1 MSSPSPRLSTLTSP
15 LDTIPTPSQ
24 PLPPAADMLPDS
36 HHQQSTYHHPQQV
49 AHGIGG
55 DGRGTAATGDLGS
68 HTSFLTL
75 AQLRSAIGSLTE
87 DYNAKHPNAQ
97 LSGRIIH
104 VSHFLPFHVNLLAA
118 PPQPRGPGPF
128 HQADTTGNEASD
140 SAVAEDSEEATVQGT
155 ADPSHSQA
163 APSSHNRKW
172 SLNPRRGHTALN
184 SGIRSLS
191 EAHEQV
197 FVGWLGDLP
206 LCAPDDGSEDSH
218 VSRPPPPPHASHPSQ
233 TAAAAAAAAAA
244 SSSRP
249 EEPECRP
256 YELETDRAKIEELFD
271 ELIVP
276 VDRCE
281 LPSNEDGQE
290 KTSIPSMDDARGI
303 KYVPVWMDY
312 DVAHGHY
319 EGYCKQTL
327 WPLFHYLLWQDVP
340 QPFSSSFKPKVT
352 KSNARATHP
361 ADAADIDKSKSGSST
376 GHDRLGSSSTA
387 SKTSP
392 DAQHPHL
399 HEAGQERDRSAPS
412 ERGTDRPD
420 DKEDGLAGDA
430 SLICQD
436 PPKSSTWAY
445 YHAANLAFA
454 KKIAEV
460 YKPGDMIWVHD
471 YHLLLVPL
479 MLRKLIPDAAIGL
492 FVHAP
497 FPSSEVF
504 RCLPKR
510 REIIEGMLGADLA
523 CFQAFSYSRHFLSS
537 CIRVCGF
544 EASSN
549 TVESPSGHTTSIS
562 YNPIG
567 VDADRVRRDAS
578 AAGVMP
584 KIAAIREMYRGKKII
599 IGRDKLDVVRGV
611 TQKLQA
617 FYKLLADFPEWR
629 GNVVLIQVTA
639 PSSNESRSL
648 ERRVS
653 ELVSQING
661 EFGSLSFT
669 PVHHYHQVIERDEYF
684 ALLAVADLALITSV
698 RDGMNTTSLEYVIA
712 QEARFKAETAA
723 AATSTSAG
731 ASNSQATL
739 SDPDYTGP
747 SPLILSE
754 FTGTAGRMRSAIQ
767 VNPWNTTGVAK
778 AIDYGLRMGTA
789 EKKARHALLYTQ
801 VVSHTSHTWAA
812 QLVKQLLVRL
822 ESGQAAHFTPPLE
835 RQRLVDAYNSA
846 KRRLLLLDYDGT
858 LTPIVKDPEA
868 ALPSKE
874 LLVALQTLTEDPRN
888 VMFIISGRD
897 ERFLSKHLGHLRGIG
912 FSAEHG
918 CFVKEPGSDQW
929 SNLTKDLDMSW
940 MAEVKKVFQYYTER
954 TAGSNIEQKKSSI
967 TWHYRNADPDYGS
980 FQAKECQAHLENL
993 TTQNDLAV
1001 EVLVGKKN
1009 LEVRPLAVNKGEIV
1023 KRILHQHA
1031 QTVDLVFCAGDDKT
1045 DEDMFRALG
1054 SLEPAT
1060 PMVMAAIAA
1069 SKGGRG
1075 RAARV
1080 LKAGGA
1086 VAGASGLGLGER
1098 ADGGDF
1104 EDEQDD
1110 DIARGVSPIR
1120 TGGPNGVPAA
1130 IAALASISPPTYE
1143 RVEHEEEELHKQAGS
1158 GGTGGSHSIAQ
1169 LSASNELCLPLTMS
1183 QPAPLGGSGGMM
1195 GGSGSSAKRA
1205 SSSSPAPP
1213 APVSGSESRGGV
1225 GASSSTSTISRQ
1237 SSRTSVVDSVT
1248 TSASASGQDDD
1259 DEGLTTDSAATS
1271 VSGSPAENAA
1281 ESGTTPNDAALSKKK
1296 QGATSSNPKTTARTG
1311 GRAANVK
1318 SSSSGNIDRPLVLL
1332 PELRKKNIFT
1342 TMVGPSGKKTLA
1354 SWHVDGPEI
1363 VIGCLVDMAAGQP
1376 EASVQKIEN
1385 ATPAAAA
1392 AAADGSDK

>member
-1 MSSPSPRLSTLTSP
+1 MPHSHPNRPPTAESAASSSSSSALSSASALSLPSSPGTSAAAAAGLRGSP
-15 LDTIPTPSQ
+15 LDTLPTLSRPNMMLQPSFAGSV
-24 PLPPAADMLPDS
+24 LDG
-36 HHQQSTYHHPQQV
+36 STGHRDLYDAPHAV

-55 DGRGTAATGDLGS
+55 DGKGTAATGDLGS

-75 AQLRSAIGSLTE
+75 AQLRSAVSSLTD
-87 DYNAKHPNAQ
+87 DYNAKHPQ
-97 LSGRIIH
+97 TPLSGRIIH
-104 VSHFLPFHVNLLAA
+104 VSHFLPFHARLEDTVQEHQCLA
-118 PPQPRGPGPF
+118 PQATP
-128 HQADTTGNEASD
+128 AVSE
-140 SAVAEDSEEATVQGT
+140 SAVAEDSEEATVRGT
-155 ADPSHSQA
+155 AAPATAASHS
-163 APSSHNRKW
+163 HHRKW
-172 SLNPRRGHTALN
+172 ALGPRRGHTALN

-191 EAHEQV
+191 EAHKQV
-197 FVGWLGDLP
+197 FIGWLGDLP
-206 LCAPDDGSEDSH
+206 TC
-218 VSRPPPPPHASHPSQ
+218 PPPTAEELAAEQQEAEAASG
-233 TAAAAAAAAAA
+233 AAAA
-244 SSSRP
+244 SAQTP
-249 EEPECRP
+249 TCRP
-256 YELETDRAKIEELFD
+256 SELESDRTQIEELLSQL
-271 ELIVP
+271 ETP
-276 VDRCE
+276 ANRKE
-281 LPSNEDGQE
+281 LPAGQDENEIRE
-290 KTSIPSMDDARGI
+290 ETATPTINDARGI
-303 KYVPVWMDY
+303 KYVPVWMEY

-340 QPFSSSFKPKVT
+340 QPSLLGSKPRQTT
-352 KSNARATHP
+352 KSSRATHP
-361 ADAADIDKSKSGSST
+361 ADQDEKAKLLERPSP
-376 GHDRLGSSSTA
+376 A
-387 SKTSP
+387 SRDET
-392 DAQHPHL
+392 HL
-399 HEAGQERDRSAPS
+399 EQSRVEEPCNEHTHSHEAGQERDRMASN
-412 ERGTDRPD
+412 ERN
-420 DKEDGLAGDA
+420 DGGVPPELV
-430 SLICQD
+430 CRD
-436 PPKSSTWAY
+436 PPNSTWAY

-454 KKIAEV
+454 RRIAEQ
-460 YKPGDMIWVHD
+460 YQPGDMVWVHD

-510 REIIEGMLGADLA
+510 REIIEGMLGSDLA

-567 VDADRVRRDAS
+567 IDADRVRRDAS
-578 AAGVMP
+578 AVGVQP

-712 QEARFKAETAA
+712 QEARFQAETAA
-723 AATSTSAG
+723 TAAVVAG
-731 ASNSQATL
+731 EATRDIFPP
-739 SDPDYTGP
+739 DPDYTGP

-767 VNPWNTTGVAK
+767 VNPWNTSGVAK
-778 AIDYGLRMGTA
+778 AIDYGLRMGPA

-812 QLVKQLLVRL
+812 QLVKQLLVRM

-835 RQRLVDAYNSA
+835 RNQLVDAYLA
-846 KRRLLLLDYDGT
+846 AQKRLLLLDYDGT

-868 ALPSKE
+868 ALPSQE
-874 LLVALQTLTEDPRN
+874 LLTALQTLTDDPRN
-888 VMFIISGRD
+888 VVFIISGRD

-918 CFVKEPGSDQW
+918 CFVKEPGSTSW
-929 SNLTKDLDMSW
+929 ANLTKDMDMSW

-954 TAGSNIEQKKSSI
+954 TAGSNIEEKKSSI

-993 TTQNDLAV
+993 TTQNELAV

-1023 KRILHQHA
+1023 KRILNHHA
-1031 QTVDLVFCAGDDKT
+1031 QAVDFVFCAGDDKT

-1060 PMVMAAIAA
+1060 PLVMAAVAAAVRKGRARVAKVLDGVADELGAAAAAA
-1069 SKGGRG
+1069 SLDEG
-1075 RAARV
+1075 
-1080 LKAGGA
+1080 
-1086 VAGASGLGLGER
+1086 VA
-1098 ADGGDF
+1098 
-1104 EDEQDD
+1104 DD

-1130 IAALASISPPTYE
+1130 IAVLASISPPTYE
-1143 RVEHEEEELHKQAGS
+1143 RVEHDEEELGKKAALGAG
-1158 GGTGGSHSIAQ
+1158 GGH
-1169 LSASNELCLPLTMS
+1169 LSASHEMSLPLTMS
-1183 QPAPLGGSGGMM
+1183 PPAPLGTTGGATAPN
-1195 GGSGSSAKRA
+1195 SSSRQSKAPSPPSSSETPSSTA
-1205 SSSSPAPP
+1205 SSSASSVLES
-1213 APVSGSESRGGV
+1213 VSGDESSV
-1225 GASSSTSTISRQ
+1225 TTSSVSTHTDKLDASTLSASSST
-1237 SSRTSVVDSVT
+1237 TSVT
-1248 TSASASGQDDD
+1248 PP
-1259 DEGLTTDSAATS
+1259 TDGNHA
-1271 VSGSPAENAA
+1271 GD
-1281 ESGTTPNDAALSKKK
+1281 ESGAGSKSA
-1296 QGATSSNPKTTARTG
+1296 GS
-1311 GRAANVK
+1311 
-1318 SSSSGNIDRPLVLL
+1318 RPLVLL

-1354 SWHVDGPEI
+1354 SWHVDGPEM

-1376 EASVQKIEN
+1376 EANVTDVTTAS
-1385 ATPAAAA
+1385 APAPAAA
-1392 AAADGSDK
+1392 S

>member
-1 MSSPSPRLSTLTSP
+1 MTPPTVQGTSSSSSSTSTARPAQAAASP
-15 LDTIPTPSQ
+15 LH
-24 PLPPAADMLPDS
+24 PLPTLSRPAIMFEPSFAGSVLEATGSLTVPSASDPNA
-36 HHQQSTYHHPQQV
+36 V

-55 DGRGTAATGDLGS
+55 DGKGTAATGDLGS

-75 AQLRSAIGSLTE
+75 AQLRSAVSSLTE
-87 DYNAKHPNAQ
+87 DYNAKHPQAQ

-104 VSHFLPFHVNLLAA
+104 VSHFLPFHVRFEDAQERCCAA
-118 PPQPRGPGPF
+118 AAQPPPNDG
-128 HQADTTGNEASD
+128 QAAND
-140 SAVAEDSEEATVQGT
+140 SAVAGDAEEATVQGT
-155 ADPSHSQA
+155 A
-163 APSSHNRKW
+163 APNPGPQPHKRWALS
-172 SLNPRRGHTALN
+172 PRRGHTALN
-184 SGIRSLS
+184 AGIRSLS
-191 EAHEQV
+191 EAHKQV
-197 FVGWLGDLP
+197 FIGWLGDLP
-206 LCAPDDGSEDSH
+206 TC
-218 VSRPPPPPHASHPSQ
+218 PPPVDSDVPEQQEAPSPSQ
-233 TAAAAAAAAAA
+233 N
-244 SSSRP
+244 P
-249 EEPECRP
+249 DCRP
-256 YELETDRAKIEELFD
+256 SELDSDRAQIEDILNTLENQPAEKTVRQDELEERVAMQN
-271 ELIVP
+271 VA
-276 VDRCE
+276 
-281 LPSNEDGQE
+281 
-290 KTSIPSMDDARGI
+290 DARGI

-340 QPFSSSFKPKVT
+340 QPSFTSLKSRQSKPST
-352 KSNARATHP
+352 SRATHP
-361 ADAADIDKSKSGSST
+361 ADQDEKAKLHEQPSP
-376 GHDRLGSSSTA
+376 SSSSSNRAATNSHVDEPCNEHSHA
-387 SKTSP
+387 
-392 DAQHPHL
+392 
-399 HEAGQERDRSAPS
+399 HEAGQERDRMPTEEGGVPNEIAP
-412 ERGTDRPD
+412 E
-420 DKEDGLAGDA
+420 
-430 SLICQD
+430 LICRD
-436 PPKSSTWAY
+436 PPNSTWAY

-454 KKIAEV
+454 RRIAEQ
-460 YKPGDMIWVHD
+460 YQPGDMVWIHD

-510 REIIEGMLGADLA
+510 REIIEGMLGSDLA

-549 TVESPSGHTTSIS
+549 TVESPSGHTTLIQ

-567 VDADRVRRDAS
+567 IDADRVRRDAS
-578 AAGVMP
+578 ASGVQP

-629 GNVVLIQVTA
+629 GNVILIQVTA

-669 PVHHYHQVIERDEYF
+669 PVHHYHQVIEREEYF

-712 QEARFKAETAA
+712 QEARFQAETAA
-723 AATSTSAG
+723 AAAAAAG
-731 ASNSQATL
+731 DASGSHFAP
-739 SDPDYTGP
+739 DPDYTGP

-754 FTGTAGRMRSAIQ
+754 FTGTAGRMREAIQ
-767 VNPWNTTGVAK
+767 VNPWNTSGVAK
-778 AIDYGLRMGTA
+778 AIDFGLRLQPA
-789 EKKARHALLYTQ
+789 QKRERHAMLYTQ

-835 RQRLVDAYNSA
+835 RNRLIDAYLSA
-846 KRRLLLLDYDGT
+846 RKRLLLLDYDGT

-874 LLVALQTLTEDPRN
+874 LLAALQTLTDDPRN
-888 VMFIISGRD
+888 VIFIISGRD

-929 SNLTKDLDMSW
+929 ANLTQDLDMGW

-954 TAGSNIEQKKSSI
+954 TGGSNIEQKKSSI
-967 TWHYRNADPDYGS
+967 TWHYRNADPDFGS

-993 TTQNDLAV
+993 TTQNELAV

-1023 KRILHQHA
+1023 KRILHHHSQE
-1031 QTVDLVFCAGDDKT
+1031 VDFVFCVGDDKT

-1060 PMVMAAIAA
+1060 PLVMAAI
-1069 SKGGRG
+1069 S
-1075 RAARV
+1075 AARTGRSRFAK
-1080 LKAGGA
+1080 LFNSAGG
-1086 VAGASGLGLGER
+1086 
-1098 ADGGDF
+1098 F
-1104 EDEQDD
+1104 EEDDSSNEVDD
-1110 DIARGVSPIR
+1110 DAVRGVSPIR
-1120 TGGPNGVPAA
+1120 VGGPNGVPAA
-1130 IAALASISPPTYE
+1130 IAALASMSPPTYE
-1143 RVEHEEEELHKQAGS
+1143 RVEHEEEEASKKAAAAAGS
-1158 GGTGGSHSIAQ
+1158 ASGAG
-1169 LSASNELCLPLTMS
+1169 LSASASHELSLPLTMS
-1183 QPAPLGGSGGMM
+1183 PPAPLGSGSGHKTS
-1195 GGSGSSAKRA
+1195 GSGSKISTAATATTKTSPSTA
-1205 SSSSPAPP
+1205 VPSETPSSTTSSSSI
-1213 APVSGSESRGGV
+1213 SGH
-1225 GASSSTSTISRQ
+1225 SSSSML
-1237 SSRTSVVDSVT
+1237 DM
-1248 TSASASGQDDD
+1248 SASG
-1259 DEGLTTDSAATS
+1259 DETTESSATS
-1271 VSGSPAENAA
+1271 VSGSNP
-1281 ESGTTPNDAALSKKK
+1281 SGPSGKEPPVLSSSDRETDAASK
-1296 QGATSSNPKTTARTG
+1296 
-1311 GRAANVK
+1311 AAQQAA
-1318 SSSSGNIDRPLVLL
+1318 SSGNRPLILM

-1354 SWHVDGPEI
+1354 DWHVDGPEM
-1363 VIGCLVDMAAGQP
+1363 VIGCLVDMASGKPGADVGDVPSVKAG
-1376 EASVQKIEN
+1376 EVVA
-1385 ATPAAAA
+1385 
-1392 AAADGSDK
+1392 